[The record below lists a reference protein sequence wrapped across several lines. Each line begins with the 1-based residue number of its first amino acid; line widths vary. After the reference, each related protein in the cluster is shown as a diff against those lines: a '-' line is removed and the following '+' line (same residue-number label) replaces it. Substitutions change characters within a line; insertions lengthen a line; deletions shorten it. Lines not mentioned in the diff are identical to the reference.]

1 MVMSAFSEFSLLL
14 IISAIA
20 GAISDCSGSGRGTGD
35 DGHERDDQH
44 GMRLKQAG
52 APTVLYPMRD
62 AVDYTVE
69 HFAALIR
76 PKENAE

>member
-35 DGHERDDQH
+35 DGHERD
-44 GMRLKQAG
+44 
-52 APTVLYPMRD
+52 

-69 HFAALIR
+69 HFTALIR